1 MLACG
6 SFEYILPFVLVADI
20 LWYLISF
27 KTINKIYCVFSCLNC
42 LLDQVIM
49 F

>member
-6 SFEYILPFVLVADI
+6 SFEYILPFVLVATFFGTQ
-20 LWYLISF
+20 L
-27 KTINKIYCVFSCLNC
+27 INKIYCVFSCLNC